1 MCDYGGMTV
10 LGIVHVQL
18 AISPGGEAIAREF
31 YGHVLGLRELPKP
44 ESLQD
49 RGGVWFQCGM
59 QEIHCGIE
67 DPIAPSRRHPAFLVD
82 NLDELKASLEAAGT
96 PTETDRQLP
105 GYRRFYALD
114 PFGNRLEFLER
125 A

>member
-1 MCDYGGMTV
+1 MSV
-10 LGIVHVQL
+10 LGIAHVQL
-18 AISPGGEAIAREF
+18 AIPPGGEDAARTF
-31 YGHVLGLRELPKP
+31 YGGVLGLRELPKP
-44 ESLQD
+44 ESLRD

-67 DPIAPSRRHPAFLVD
+67 EPIAPSRRHPALLVD
-82 NLDELKASLEAAGT
+82 NLDETRATLEAAGA
-96 PTETDRQLP
+96 PIQTERQLP

-125 A
+125 E